1 LDTALEAAYC
11 TLWTIEQLVWFETD
25 N

>member
-11 TLWTIEQLVWFETD
+11 TLWTIEQPVWFETD